1 MLNLKLVFKINIFI
15 GGSNGITSLTSIEIY
30 DPIINEWIININGMP
45 NELNIPR
52 VGVGIT
58 ICNEKLYVIGGFD
71 GRNFLKSIEV
81 YDKYNQRWKLSNN
94 INNNNNKLEKINY

>member
-1 MLNLKLVFKINIFI
+1 LERTIVLSTNEWVISI
-15 GGSNGITSLTSIEIY
+15 NGIQ
-30 DPIINEWIININGMP
+30 

-58 ICNEKLYVIGGFD
+58 VCKEKLYVIGDFD

-81 YDKYNQRWKLSNN
+81 YDENSQRWKLSY
-94 INNNNNKLEKINY
+94 NK